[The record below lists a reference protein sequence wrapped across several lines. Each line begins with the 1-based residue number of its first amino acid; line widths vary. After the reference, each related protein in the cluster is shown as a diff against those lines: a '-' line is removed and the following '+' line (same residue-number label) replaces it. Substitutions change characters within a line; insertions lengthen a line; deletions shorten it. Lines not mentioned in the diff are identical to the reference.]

1 VRGVPELRASVGV
14 ISLAKLDDSVI
25 GPRVVR
31 AAADLTA
38 ALS

>member
-14 ISLAKLDDSVI
+14 VSLAKLDDAVI

-38 ALS
+38 ALT